1 MADKLY
7 RDLKS
12 LEGVR
17 DELKLQIH
25 LLDEETKQEF
35 EDLNAQYERIHSKV
49 FTVDSTGEI
58 HPSMSNEVQDLYN
71 KLSRGYAT
79 VKTKLLRRVA

>member
-1 MADKLY
+1 MLNM
-7 RDLKS
+7 R
-12 LEGVR
+12 
-17 DELKLQIH
+17 
-25 LLDEETKQEF
+25 EF
-35 EDLNAQYERIHSKV
+35 IQKV